1 MTFRLIIAGS
11 RNITVSPKDLFAQ
24 LDLARLFWPV
34 THIVSGCARGADR
47 LGEHYARSRNLSVDQ
62 FPADWDTFGKSAGPR
77 RNKQMLEHSDGL
89 FAIWDG
95 KSRGTQHMINIT
107 RTAGKPVRIYV
118 ITPEEGFIQ

>member
-11 RNITVSPKDLFAQ
+11 RNISVSTKRVFAA
-24 LDLARLFWPV
+24 LDQVDWPV
-34 THIVSGCARGADR
+34 THVVSGCARGADR

-77 RNKQMLEHSDGL
+77 RNKQMLEHSDAL

-107 RTAGKPVRIYV
+107 RTAGKPVRIYNTV
-118 ITPEEGFIQ
+118 TQQGYDL

>member
-11 RNITVSPKDLFAQ
+11 RNISVSPKHVFAA
-24 LDLARLFWPV
+24 LDQVDWPV
-34 THIVSGCARGADR
+34 THVVSGCARGADR

-62 FPADWDTFGKSAGPR
+62 FPADWDTFGKSAGAR
-77 RNKQMLEHSDGL
+77 RNKQMLEHSDAL

-107 RTAGKPVRIYV
+107 RTAGKPVRIYNTV
-118 ITPEEGFIQ
+118 TQERYDL